1 MSDTPAIIPPER
13 VVEHTA
19 HMGVA
24 GYFEVELI
32 HKPTGLVKQKLRFR
46 NLITDAGLNW
56 IGAGSGVTQGAG
68 IRFGS
73 DAWMAVG
80 SGSTAPAVTDTTLV
94 AQSARTNSRGTPE
107 IPVSA
112 GSADDF
118 DYWWIRTTKVFAPG
132 VATGNLTE
140 VGLFET
146 SVGGT
151 LFARQLFRDNTG
163 TPITIIKTA
172 DDELR
177 ITYELRLYTMKVSN
191 VNTLT
196 VKSES
201 RTCTTRGYDIDL
213 AGRWG
218 NTVVTSQ
225 ALLNYLGT
233 TWQTSYTSLNGTFIS
248 SSMPALTATQVG
260 TRTSFSAGGWVS
272 GYIGSSYYKD
282 YSATMNPG
290 VGNLTI
296 GSVIWGGNN
305 PFPEPPF
312 ITTIDPPILKT
323 DTERF
328 TFVGRFSWGRV

>member
-19 HMGVA
+19 HMGVV

-46 NLITDAGLNW
+46 NLITNAGLDW
-56 IGAGSGVTQGAG
+56 IGTSGTQGVG
-68 IRFGS
+68 IRFGVDS
-73 DAWMAVG
+73 WMAVG
-80 SGSTAPAVTDTTLV
+80 TGTTAPAVTDTTLV
-94 AQSARTNSRGTPE
+94 AQVTRTNSRGTPE
-107 IPVSA
+107 ISPTA

-118 DYWWIRTTKVFAPG
+118 DYWWSRTTKVFAPG

-151 LFARQLFRDNTG
+151 LFARQLFRDNMG
-163 TPITIIKTA
+163 TPITIVKTA

-177 ITYELRLYTMKVSN
+177 VTYELRLYTMKVSN
-191 VNTLT
+191 INTLT

-213 AGRWG
+213 NGRWG
-218 NTVVTSQ
+218 NSSPFNQ
-225 ALLNYLGT
+225 AVITQLGI
-233 TWQTSYTSLNGTFIS
+233 TWATSYTTGNGTFIS
-248 SSMPALTATQVG
+248 SSMPELTATQVG
-260 TRTSFSAGGWVS
+260 TRTNFSTGGWVA

-282 YSATMNPG
+282 YSAIMNPG

-296 GSVIWGGNN
+296 GSVIWGANN
-305 PFPEPPF
+305 GFGEPPF